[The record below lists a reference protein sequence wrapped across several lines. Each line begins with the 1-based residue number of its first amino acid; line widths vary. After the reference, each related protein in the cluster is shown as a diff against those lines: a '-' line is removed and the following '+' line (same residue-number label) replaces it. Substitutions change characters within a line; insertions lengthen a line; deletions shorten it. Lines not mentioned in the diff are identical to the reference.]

1 MFCWLQA
8 MREENTRRKEFEET
22 AMEHIDSLYNMALR
36 LVFNKEEAEDLV
48 QETYLKAYRF
58 FDSFQKGTN
67 IKAWL
72 YKILKNTFINKY
84 RKEIATPGEILYEDL
99 EAINSGLAY
108 KQETNSTELA
118 DTLESKYADFSGLL
132 EDDVK
137 QALDSLPAEYRE
149 AILLSD
155 VEELSYQDIAEIANV
170 PIGTIKS
177 RLNRGRKLL
186 QKKLFEYAKDKGFI
200 KREK

>member
-1 MFCWLQA
+1 
-8 MREENTRRKEFEET
+8 MREENNRRKEFEDI
-22 AMEHIDSLYNMALR
+22 AMEHIDSLYSMAIR

-58 FDSFQKGTN
+58 FNTFQKGTN

-72 YKILKNTFINKY
+72 FKILRNTFINKY
-84 RKEIATPGEILYEDL
+84 RKTVNLPSEILYEDV
-99 EAINSGLAY
+99 ESVNSNLSY
-108 KQETNSTELA
+108 KQESDSGELT
-118 DTLESKYADFSGLL
+118 DTLESKYIELGNLM

-137 QALDSLPAEYRE
+137 QAIDSLSIEYRE

-155 VEELSYQDIAEIANV
+155 VEGLSYQEIAEIANV

-186 QKKLFEYAKDKGFI
+186 QKKLWEYAKDRGFI

>member
-1 MFCWLQA
+1 
-8 MREENTRRKEFEET
+8 MREENNRRKEFEDI
-22 AMEHIDSLYNMALR
+22 AMEHIDSLYSMAIR

-58 FDSFQKGTN
+58 FDTFQKGTN

-72 YKILKNTFINKY
+72 FKILRNTFINKY
-84 RKEIATPGEILYEDL
+84 RKTVKLPSEIFYEDV
-99 EAINSGLAY
+99 ESVNSNLSY
-108 KQETNSTELA
+108 KQESDSGELT
-118 DTLESKYADFSGLL
+118 DTLESKYNDLGNLM

-137 QALDSLPAEYRE
+137 HAIDSLPIEYKE

-155 VEELSYQDIAEIANV
+155 VEELSYNDIAEITNV
-170 PIGTIKS
+170 PIGTVKS

-186 QKKLFEYAKDKGFI
+186 QKSLREYAKDRGFI
-200 KREK
+200 KRGK

>member
-1 MFCWLQA
+1 
-8 MREENTRRKEFEET
+8 MREENNRRKEFEDI
-22 AMEHIDSLYNMALR
+22 AMEHIDSLYSMAIR

-58 FDSFQKGTN
+58 FDTFQKGTN

-72 YKILKNTFINKY
+72 FKILRNTFINKY
-84 RKEIATPGEILYEDL
+84 RKTVKLPSEIFYEDV
-99 EAINSGLAY
+99 ESVNSNLSY
-108 KQETNSTELA
+108 KQESDSGELT
-118 DTLESKYADFSGLL
+118 DTLESKYTELGNLM

-137 QALDSLPAEYRE
+137 HAIDSLPIEYKE

-155 VEELSYQDIAEIANV
+155 VEELSYNDIAEITNV
-170 PIGTIKS
+170 PIGTVKS

-186 QKKLFEYAKDKGFI
+186 QKSLWEYAKDRGFI
-200 KREK
+200 KRGK

>member
-1 MFCWLQA
+1 MG
-8 MREENTRRKEFEET
+8 EENNSRKEFEDI
-22 AMEHIDSLYNMALR
+22 AMEHVDSLYSMAMR

-58 FDSFQKGTN
+58 FNTFQKGTN

-72 YKILKNTFINKY
+72 FKILRNTFINKY
-84 RKEIATPGEILYEDL
+84 RKTANSPGEIFYEDV
-99 EAINSGLAY
+99 ESVNSNLAY
-108 KQETNSTELA
+108 KQENDASELA
-118 DTLESKYADFSGLL
+118 DTLESKCSELGNFM

-137 QALDSLPAEYRE
+137 HAIDSLPVEYKE

-155 VEELSYQDIAEIANV
+155 VEELSYNEIAEITNV
-170 PIGTIKS
+170 PIGTVKS
-177 RLNRGRKLL
+177 RLNRARKML
-186 QKKLFEYAKDKGFI
+186 QKSLWEYAKDRGFI

>member
-1 MFCWLQA
+1 MKK
-8 MREENTRRKEFEET
+8 EESTRRKEFEEI
-22 AMEHIDSLYNMALR
+22 AMGYVDSLYNMALR

-58 FDSFQKGTN
+58 FNTFQKGTN

-72 YKILKNTFINKY
+72 FKILRNTFINKY
-84 RKEIATPGEILYEDL
+84 RKKVSMPSEIFHEDIDAVNTNLADEQENKSMEEI
-99 EAINSGLAY
+99 
-108 KQETNSTELA
+108 
-118 DTLESKYADFSGLL
+118 DTLESKYSDLGGIM

-137 QALDSLPAEYRE
+137 HAIDSLPIEYRE
-149 AILLSD
+149 AILFSD
-155 VEELSYQDIAEIANV
+155 VEEMSYKDIAEITNV
-170 PIGTIKS
+170 PIGTVKS

-186 QKKLFEYAKDKGFI
+186 QKSLWDYAKDRGFI

>member
-1 MFCWLQA
+1 
-8 MREENTRRKEFEET
+8 MREENSRRKEFEET
-22 AMEHIDSLYNMALR
+22 AMEHIESLYNMALR